1 MLRAEPPRP
10 KSSHFPLLVR
20 FGFAGRWVLSR
31 PRRFWA
37 RRRAV
42 LTGPT
47 SPRTIAVGG
56 MGAGPHGGA
65 EPLRD
70 PVVHCSSSA
79 AVCLARRFCLSPRFY
94 PHLSEPAGSLPDGV
108 PRFGGALLSL
118 RRSRLDQDAER
129 SLPHSDG
136 YALLRCQP
144 VLSFFPYAAIEFN
157 PSSPISPSSSYAAFA
172 CLLFRSGSYT
182 SPLIHK
188 QCNSTD
194 NFRATAITARFLAF
208 FPPRSQRRSPKRRR
222 SLSFP
227 CGPRM

>member
-1 MLRAEPPRP
+1 MRYLPPPTNGRPERLRAKPPRP
-10 KSSHFPLLVR
+10 TSSHFPLLVR
-20 FGFAGRWVLSR
+20 FGFAGRRVLSR
-31 PRRFWA
+31 PRRFLA

-42 LTGPT
+42 LTGSS

-56 MGAGPHGGA
+56 MGAGPHGEA
-65 EPLRD
+65 EPFRD

-118 RRSRLDQDAER
+118 RRSQVDQGAER

-144 VLSFFPYAAIEFN
+144 VLSFFPCRN
-157 PSSPISPSSSYAAFA
+157 
-172 CLLFRSGSYT
+172 
-182 SPLIHK
+182 
-188 QCNSTD
+188 
-194 NFRATAITARFLAF
+194 
-208 FPPRSQRRSPKRRR
+208 
-222 SLSFP
+222 
-227 CGPRM
+227 

>member
-10 KSSHFPLLVR
+10 KSSHFPLLVG
-20 FGFAGRWVLSR
+20 FCFAGRRVLSR
-31 PRRFWA
+31 PRRFLA

-42 LTGPT
+42 LTGPS

-56 MGAGPHGGA
+56 MGAGPHGEA
-65 EPLRD
+65 EPFRD

-94 PHLSEPAGSLPDGV
+94 PHLFEPAGSLPDGV

-118 RRSRLDQDAER
+118 RRSRLDQGAER

-144 VLSFFPYAAIEFN
+144 VLSFFPYTAIEIQFFRVN
-157 PSSPISPSSSYAAFA
+157 EPFLLAPPSALCRNRLLTVPQWFIHFAAD
-172 CLLFRSGSYT
+172 
-182 SPLIHK
+182 P
-188 QCNSTD
+188 
-194 NFRATAITARFLAF
+194 
-208 FPPRSQRRSPKRRR
+208 
-222 SLSFP
+222 
-227 CGPRM
+227 

>member
-10 KSSHFPLLVR
+10 KSSHSLLLVR
-20 FGFAGRWVLSR
+20 FCFAGRRVLSR
-31 PRRFWA
+31 PRRFLA

-42 LTGPT
+42 LTGPS

-56 MGAGPHGGA
+56 MGAGPTA
-65 EPLRD
+65 EPNRFGIPL
-70 PVVHCSSSA
+70 VHCSSSA

-144 VLSFFPYAAIEFN
+144 VLSFFPCPQMKFT
-157 PSSPISPSSSYAAFA
+157 SS
-172 CLLFRSGSYT
+172 
-182 SPLIHK
+182 
-188 QCNSTD
+188 
-194 NFRATAITARFLAF
+194 
-208 FPPRSQRRSPKRRR
+208 
-222 SLSFP
+222 
-227 CGPRM
+227 